1 MSNQCSFCNSPIDE
15 DAKFCSVCGKA
26 QPAADA
32 ELPGQQ
38 PDTADAAQPA
48 ETYVRELTIPE
59 GQNEIAISLSPQGE
73 IAAAD
78 AVKSL
83 PGALLGGA
91 GSLCGGFVRLFRN
104 PKAAILTAVLAVLW
118 FVLGHLIVKGKT
130 GTVTD
135 ALSWLTYARGG
146 LTGGASGLL
155 GGVLGKG
162 LVGAGFGTLLFGG
175 GPRCFSGIGH
185 LLKTKSMNPGSLL
198 TGFGLAGLAY
208 AFMAGTAGLSGT
220 MVGISGAALAL
231 RAVTVKN
238 GFFSSLAASLSAQ
251 KGAEGVRTVV
261 PARFRGILAGAAAG
275 FAVSALLCGVFSL
288 SMTGWFW
295 YGVLLAAVIAGV
307 ALILNGRKN
316 VTRMLSFFAA
326 VSLVVCHALMIFT
339 LPVRAEETGYWK
351 YVKYWTDEDLLEDP
365 IYDGRTAEGDAASGF
380 HVHNQLIEH
389 NIRGPYGDSPGQKG
403 HQDCYG
409 EYGDMFVTFSPLPN
423 SKERYEVGESLSINV
438 NLEADTSDHRL
449 NPGGYVNIYLT
460 WDPRS
465 NPFSTFKEAGNGN
478 DRIQP
483 ALDQSDGYNSLTE
496 DFSGVFTQEIPAGNT
511 GSHSHLYFCF
521 HLVVQNGFIN
531 SFYEYEWVDTTQTE
545 PIAALTETTTTTATT
560 EPATTAATT
569 TTTTVIQIE
578 SRDAEKKGGIDYGI
592 GINSLIITG
601 ITGAALGAAMIGAA
615 GSKNSGGDDKKPR
628 YRMHINKFD
637 GNTLCKGPSTKQWV
651 NAFVQDQ
658 YLWRLDR
665 QLSQKIRIY
674 SEDENVK
681 IKELTIRADG
691 PHARL
696 EVPYSSQASSCTVC
710 FSLSGPGGLFIEKLR
725 FFIAGDPFIRI
736 KQSLKDDW
744 TQDKCTIPFLISDAE
759 QSAFFELCDFGS
771 EPDTIEITGGKYI
784 SGSYERYRAADIPE
798 DSLVYRLKATV
809 TMRKPDQP
817 FGDFPVRETLHITA
831 IRKQNPPMRAEG
843 TIQAEIWPEGLSAA
857 SPNVKNGALTVLTEQ
872 TAEKA
877 IPRTLFTLTLA
888 CFDTSVNP
896 PRVKVQPAGKTTA
909 HFGRLQNTEAHGHL
923 LTDNFRYEIELP
935 ENGESDCAI
944 QPKNTLPVP
953 KEPYDAML
961 PVSVEFEGQTYE
973 LELPLRLAGDTP
985 AVPMDWQTEVDKL
998 KKTVAEFGLSQKP
1011 WEREFFRNIRH
1022 RTPNEISM
1030 ARYAIIMEACDY
1042 YEKESLDMAA
1052 LGNRLERIEMT
1063 LNVVKWIGDQ
1073 AFSYLATVY
1082 MGGPIGE
1089 AVLSPLKDLFAQLFG
1104 TYAGAM
1110 LTGDRFDFEGS
1121 NYWKTVLQVAQKCIE
1136 AVLTGENPPTPK
1148 NLGYVVASYITISYI
1163 QHYYTGEEER
1173 GDIYKSLIAAFGDLG
1188 GTYLKS
1194 YVGKCFQDYLKSSQG
1209 FGQKLGKWLKTYY
1222 FNDLFQ
1228 RSSYSG
1234 DGLQLLSAKTAAKFI
1249 PANQMQKFVEEFSC
1263 LIGTKV
1269 YECIMDTT
1277 LPEQDVRFKENSWV
1291 IIDNVMGCTI
1301 EINLLD
1307 NIRFLAEEFYKWA
1320 LEVFDRDAQQRKLS
1334 MEDYLARKG
1343 YSSDGTRGGEALDPH
1358 GMDSTRPTMDIG
1370 TDVHGG
1376 GYMR

>member
-1 MSNQCSFCNSPIDE
+1 M
-15 DAKFCSVCGKA
+15 
-26 QPAADA
+26 
-32 ELPGQQ
+32 
-38 PDTADAAQPA
+38 
-48 ETYVRELTIPE
+48 
-59 GQNEIAISLSPQGE
+59 
-73 IAAAD
+73 
-78 AVKSL
+78 
-83 PGALLGGA
+83 
-91 GSLCGGFVRLFRN
+91 
-104 PKAAILTAVLAVLW
+104 
-118 FVLGHLIVKGKT
+118 
-130 GTVTD
+130 
-135 ALSWLTYARGG
+135 
-146 LTGGASGLL
+146 
-155 GGVLGKG
+155 
-162 LVGAGFGTLLFGG
+162 
-175 GPRCFSGIGH
+175 
-185 LLKTKSMNPGSLL
+185 
-198 TGFGLAGLAY
+198 
-208 AFMAGTAGLSGT
+208 
-220 MVGISGAALAL
+220 
-231 RAVTVKN
+231 
-238 GFFSSLAASLSAQ
+238 
-251 KGAEGVRTVV
+251 
-261 PARFRGILAGAAAG
+261 
-275 FAVSALLCGVFSL
+275 
-288 SMTGWFW
+288 
-295 YGVLLAAVIAGV
+295 
-307 ALILNGRKN
+307 
-316 VTRMLSFFAA
+316 
-326 VSLVVCHALMIFT
+326 
-339 LPVRAEETGYWK
+339 
-351 YVKYWTDEDLLEDP
+351 
-365 IYDGRTAEGDAASGF
+365 
-380 HVHNQLIEH
+380 
-389 NIRGPYGDSPGQKG
+389 
-403 HQDCYG
+403 
-409 EYGDMFVTFSPLPN
+409 
-423 SKERYEVGESLSINV
+423 GESLSINV

-601 ITGAALGAAMIGAA
+601 ITGATLGAAMIGAA